1 MAGRCYGCAS
11 KFTLL
16 RKEFGCKNCGHAYCS
31 SCLSYSTLVPRCGN
45 TQQKVCRQCHGTLT
59 RPGKQDSAAR
69 WSPPENYKKRV
80 AALEAKQ
87 QEQTAAHKVT
97 SQAPSITSKY
107 RGLSKEDRAIA
118 ERLEKLKGETKPK
131 SIPSQGEIELRLAAL
146 KKDPLRPIPSTVE
159 MEDRLAQLKGQT
171 PPSQAPKP
179 NYQVP
184 DNRTQT
190 EQVND
195 LFKQMS
201 EEAAIDQKCGFDI
214 EDGAMNDLNKGI
226 DPRNFNSDIDDNTK
240 RLEEEKSNLLHQATA
255 ELKQDNLHKEQVL
268 KISKRL
274 ATLKGEDPNA
284 AAMDDWKDT
293 DLDSDEENEEL
304 LTKRILKQV
313 NEEIALDEA
322 SGYNI
327 PVEAPKPAQPTPTRK
342 KLCSPPNKPFA
353 EPSDSD
359 EELPWCCICN
369 SDAVLRCRDC
379 DGDLYCQRCFR
390 EGHDKFERK
399 EHRTSKYRPPN
410 KKK

>member
-1 MAGRCYGCAS
+1 MAGRCFGCAS

-16 RKEFGCKNCGHAYCS
+16 RKELGCKNCGHAYCS

-59 RPGKQDSAAR
+59 STGKQDTAAK

-87 QEQTAAHKVT
+87 QGQTVVHKAGC
-97 SQAPSITSKY
+97 QAPGTGIGSKHW
-107 RGLSKEDRAIA
+107 GLSKEDRAIA

-131 SIPSQGEIELRLAAL
+131 SISSQREIELRLAAL
-146 KKDPLRPIPSTVE
+146 KKGPQQPIPSTVE
-159 MEDRLAQLKGQT
+159 MEDRLALLKGRT

-179 NYQVP
+179 NYQAP

-195 LFKQMS
+195 LFKQMA
-201 EEAAIDQKCGFDI
+201 EEVAIDQKYSSGID
-214 EDGAMNDLNKGI
+214 DGAMNDLNKGI
-226 DPRNFNSDIDDNTK
+226 NPRNFNSDTEDNIK
-240 RLEEEKSNLLHQATA
+240 RFEEEKSNLLDQATA
-255 ELKQDNLHKEQVL
+255 ELKQDNLHQEQVL
-268 KISKRL
+268 KISRRL

-284 AAMDDWKDT
+284 CTVDDWKSAGP
-293 DLDSDEENEEL
+293 DSDEENEEQ
-304 LTKRILKQV
+304 RILKQV
-313 NEEIALDEA
+313 TEEISLDEA

-327 PVEAPKPAQPTPTRK
+327 PVEQPKPAPPTPAGRK
-342 KLCSPPNKPFA
+342 LHFPPTMPVA
-353 EPSDSD
+353 EVVDSN

-369 SDAVLRCRDC
+369 DDAVLRCRDC

-390 EGHDKFERK
+390 EGHNKSERK

>member
-1 MAGRCYGCAS
+1 MAGRCFGCAS

-16 RKEFGCKNCGHAYCS
+16 RKELGCKNCGHAYCS
-31 SCLSYSTLVPRCGN
+31 SCLSYNTLVPRCGN
-45 TQQKVCRQCHGTLT
+45 MQQKVCRQCHGTLT
-59 RPGKQDSAAR
+59 STGKQDSAAR

-87 QEQTAAHKVT
+87 QGQTAVHKAGCQLPGT
-97 SQAPSITSKY
+97 GSGSKY
-107 RGLSKEDRAIA
+107 WGLSKEDRAIA

-131 SIPSQGEIELRLAAL
+131 SVSSQQEIELRLAAL
-146 KKDPLRPIPSTVE
+146 KKDPLRPIPSTME
-159 MEDRLAQLKGQT
+159 MEDRLSLLKGWT

-179 NYQVP
+179 NYQAP

-195 LFKQMS
+195 LFKQIS
-201 EEAAIDQKCGFDI
+201 EEADIDQKYSSGI

-226 DPRNFNSDIDDNTK
+226 DPGNFKGDTDPNIK
-240 RLEEEKSNLLHQATA
+240 HLEEEKSNLLDQATT
-255 ELKQDNLHKEQVL
+255 ELKQDNLHQEKVL
-268 KISKRL
+268 KISRRL
-274 ATLKGEDPNA
+274 AILKGEDPNA
-284 AAMDDWKDT
+284 VTVDDWKHAA
-293 DLDSDEENEEL
+293 LDSDEENEEL
-304 LTKRILKQV
+304 LTQRILKQLQLPP
-313 NEEIALDEA
+313 ALPVTEA
-322 SGYNI
+322 
-327 PVEAPKPAQPTPTRK
+327 A
-342 KLCSPPNKPFA
+342 
-353 EPSDSD
+353 DSD

-369 SDAVLRCRDC
+369 NDAVLRCRDC